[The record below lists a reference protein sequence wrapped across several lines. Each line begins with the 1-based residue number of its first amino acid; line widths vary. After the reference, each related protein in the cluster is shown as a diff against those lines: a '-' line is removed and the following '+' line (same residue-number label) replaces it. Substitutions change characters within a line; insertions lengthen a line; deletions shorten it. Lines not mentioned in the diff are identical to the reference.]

1 MENQILRRSCA
12 THSGTFHADEVTACA
27 MLLLYDLIDRE
38 HIYRTRDPKVIDT
51 CEFVCD
57 VGGVYDFYQ
66 KRFDHHQSE
75 YRGKLSSAGMIL
87 KYLKHTKVIDE
98 KYYFFLNRSLI
109 LGVDAI
115 DNGRI
120 TPRVGHCSYSS
131 IISNF
136 VPITY
141 AASVKEVNQAFFE
154 ALDFA
159 YGHLKR
165 LKERYKYIHDCRKYV
180 KESMNPNNNFLLFD
194 AAMPWMESFFELGG
208 LNHPAQ
214 FVVMPSG
221 NHWKLRGIPPTFEEK
236 MKVRIPLPEKW
247 GGLLDKELEKISG
260 INGAIFCHKGLFI
273 SVWETKEAAMKALEY
288 VLNNS

>member
-1 MENQILRRSCA
+1 MENEILPRSCA

-27 MLLLYDLIDRE
+27 MLLLYGLIDRD

-51 CEFVCD
+51 CAFACD
-57 VGGVYDFYQ
+57 VGGIYEINRR
-66 KRFDHHQSE
+66 RFDHHQAE
-75 YRGKLSSAGMIL
+75 YRGKLSSAGMVL
-87 KYLKHTKVIDE
+87 KYLKTIKAIDE
-98 KYYFFLNRSLI
+98 KYYYFLNRSLI

-141 AASVKEVNQAFFE
+141 SANEKELNNAFFD

-165 LKERYKYIHDCRKYV
+165 LAQRYDYIHNCKEHV
-180 KESMNPNNNFLLFD
+180 KTSMDPNKKFLYFD
-194 AAMPWMESFFELGG
+194 APMPWMESFFELGG
-208 LNHPAQ
+208 VSHPAQ

-221 NHWKLRGIPPTFEEK
+221 KHWKLRGIPPTFEDK
-236 MKVRIPLPEKW
+236 MKVRIPLPAKW
-247 GGLLDKELEKISG
+247 GGLLYENLKKASG
-260 INGAIFCHKGLFI
+260 IEGAIFCHKGLFI
-273 SVWETKEAAMKALEY
+273 SVWETKEDALKALDL
-288 VLNNS
+288 VLGR